1 MLCTDNDSSNWG
13 APRIKS
19 LRMWPDKDTRAPDMG
34 AHSRVP
40 TPAEMA
46 DRFADADADGSGTID
61 MDELQTI
68 LPVEYSRAQLETT
81 FRKYDADGSGALGL
95 DEFKMLVIDLE
106 RELISRELMDR
117 GAKVFIYFQF
127 FHWIV

>member
-1 MLCTDNDSSNWG
+1 
-13 APRIKS
+13 
-19 LRMWPDKDTRAPDMG
+19 
-34 AHSRVP
+34 
-40 TPAEMA
+40 
-46 DRFADADADGSGTID
+46 

-117 GAKVFIYFQF
+117 GAKVFIYFNF
-127 FHWIV
+127 SLDCMTNSFTIFHSNIKIYDY

>member
-1 MLCTDNDSSNWG
+1 
-13 APRIKS
+13 
-19 LRMWPDKDTRAPDMG
+19 MWPDKDTRAPDMG

-81 FRKYDADGSGALGL
+81 FRKYDADGMWLFTNL
-95 DEFKMLVIDLE
+95 
-106 RELISRELMDR
+106 R
-117 GAKVFIYFQF
+117 
-127 FHWIV
+127 IVLTLATCGPTEV